1 MLHACQIMYVHS
13 LVFCFFLLY
22 TFSFLFTFTSSPSHP
37 PPFGAP
43 HFFSFHLSFSLSPS
57 QALSIPPFLHIPG
70 DNFLFLNK
78 LS

>member
-13 LVFCFFLLY
+13 LVFRFFLPY

-37 PPFGAP
+37 PPFGTP
-43 HFFSFHLSFSLSPS
+43 HFFSFHLSLS